1 MIKTSNETLKNF
13 NQYQETYVNTNF
25 IEIKGVFVEATKF
38 KDEEEYIQ

>member
-1 MIKTSNETLKNF
+1 MIKTSNETLKHF
-13 NQYQETYVNTNF
+13 NQYQETYVNTNC